1 MDRAQAERVAA
12 EAAADRAAA
21 ARMPRPAGLETER
34 ETMVMVAKAAM
45 REAVQGPAVPQEKK
59 KVKHASAVDEN
70 GFTAEVG
77 GAESG
82 ADDSDADDSDDAN
95 DEFMYYA
102 LNASDDD

>member
-1 MDRAQAERVAA
+1 
-12 EAAADRAAA
+12 
-21 ARMPRPAGLETER
+21 
-34 ETMVMVAKAAM
+34 MVMVAETAM

-82 ADDSDADDSDDAN
+82 ADDSDDAN

>member
-1 MDRAQAERVAA
+1 MDRTQAERVAA

-70 GFTAEVG
+70 GFTTEVG
-77 GAESG
+77 GAEESDVDEFVDDESV
-82 ADDSDADDSDDAN
+82 ADFSDD
-95 DEFMYYA
+95 E
-102 LNASDDD
+102 

>member
-1 MDRAQAERVAA
+1 MDRTQAARVAA
-12 EAAADRAAA
+12 EAAAARAAA
-21 ARMPRPAGLETER
+21 AQMPRPTGLKTER

-45 REAVQGPAVPQEKK
+45 REAVQGPAVPQEEK
-59 KVKHASAVDEN
+59 KVKRARAVDEN

-82 ADDSDADDSDDAN
+82 ADDSDDAN

>member
-1 MDRAQAERVAA
+1 MDRTQAERVAA

-45 REAVQGPAVPQEKK
+45 REAVQPAMPQEKK

>member
-1 MDRAQAERVAA
+1 MDRTQAERVAA

-59 KVKHASAVDEN
+59 KVKHASAVDKN
-70 GFTAEVG
+70 GFTDVVG
-77 GAESG
+77 GAES
-82 ADDSDADDSDDAN
+82 DTDESDAD
-95 DEFMYYA
+95 EFMDVVESQYA
-102 LNASDDD
+102 NE